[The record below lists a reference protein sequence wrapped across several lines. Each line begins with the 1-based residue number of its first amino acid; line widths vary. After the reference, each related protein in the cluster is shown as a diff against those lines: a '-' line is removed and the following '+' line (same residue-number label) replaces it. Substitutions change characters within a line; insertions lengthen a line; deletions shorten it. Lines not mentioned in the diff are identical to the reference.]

1 MLGERLF
8 RVAAFR
14 LKAASQQT
22 LANPHLQRGGAQQI
36 TAAHDIINTH
46 IEVIHDHD
54 QLIAEQSI
62 GSANHGIAYLAGQI
76 VVLWTIDTV
85 VKACDTIND
94 SGIALL
100 FRRHGSRQR
109 SGIVR
114 HCTLL
119 FSRCRFRHGDTDGM
133 LVAANQ
139 TGTDLVGMVVQ
150 QAAARAGVHHEAV
163 ALVGGRGGAN
173 VGTRAETGVQ
183 HTLRAQAFE
192 SVFVSFSALGLEHRF
207 AIPVEAEPMQV
218 IHHELVRTGD
228 HTRLVHVLDTHQH
241 AVATRAG
248 RKPCTQHGVH
258 VPDMHAPRRRRR
270 ESSSHWPSS
279 YEVQHH
285 GSEKALLLRGEPI

>member
-1 MLGERLF
+1 MLPH
-8 RVAAFR
+8 FR

-119 FSRCRFRHGDTDGM
+119 F
-133 LVAANQ
+133 LP
-139 TGTDLVGMVVQ
+139 LP
-150 QAAARAGVHHEAV
+150 
-163 ALVGGRGGAN
+163 
-173 VGTRAETGVQ
+173 
-183 HTLRAQAFE
+183 
-192 SVFVSFSALGLEHRF
+192 
-207 AIPVEAEPMQV
+207 IPAW
-218 IHHELVRTGD
+218 RYGWN
-228 HTRLVHVLDTHQH
+228 
-241 AVATRAG
+241 AG
-248 RKPCTQHGVH
+248 RREPNGHG
-258 VPDMHAPRRRRR
+258 PRRDGRAA
-270 ESSSHWPSS
+270 
-279 YEVQHH
+279 
-285 GSEKALLLRGEPI
+285 GGGTCRGTP

>member
-1 MLGERLF
+1 MRILGVLGERLF

-139 TGTDLVGMVVQ
+139 TGTDLVGM
-150 QAAARAGVHHEAV
+150 AVHHEAV

-258 VPDMHAPRRRRR
+258 VADMHAPRRRRR